1 MDFNT
6 RLTGLWLSP
15 STLCCLR

>member
-15 STLCCLR
+15 STLRCLR